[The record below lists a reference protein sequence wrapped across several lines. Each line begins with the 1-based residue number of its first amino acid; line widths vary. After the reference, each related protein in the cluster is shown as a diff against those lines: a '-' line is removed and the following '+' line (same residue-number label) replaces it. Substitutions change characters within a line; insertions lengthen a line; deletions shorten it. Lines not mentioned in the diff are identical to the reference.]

1 MTSDDEG
8 VLPVEVTPN
17 QRVRIL
23 AVAATVIACAA
34 AVILLLAMSSAAGPG
49 LLGDLEIYRGAISY
63 AVGGGDLYDWVYQHP
78 TVHGL
83 GFTYPPFAALVMSW
97 LVVVPLFVAK
107 VIWTAMT
114 FALAAACCWLLV
126 SRAVADGGS
135 RPQPSMASRVL
146 WTALASLL
154 FIFGYPFLHNL
165 AVGQA
170 SLFVIGLALFD
181 HRLPRRWQGVLVGL
195 ASAIKLTPLI
205 FIPYYLITR
214 QWRQAATSAGVF
226 VAASGITY
234 LLFPTAST
242 SYWFDKLW
250 QTGRVG
256 RTDSTVNK
264 SLLGFLS
271 RVLPDGAATT
281 ITWLLLAAAVAV
293 LAYWRASR
301 ALAAGDELGAV
312 LLVGALSV
320 AVSPISWPHH
330 ELWLALMACW
340 WLLQRGWLPA
350 LLTVVLG
357 AILFAYPW
365 YGDYLVLSPALA
377 IGVEIPALAVLLVL
391 GFGSRPRLVGAR
403 R

>member
-34 AVILLLAMSSAAGPG
+34 AAILLLAMSSAAGPG

-63 AVGGGDLYDWVYQHP
+63 AVSGGDLYEWVYQHP

-83 GFTYPPFAALVMSW
+83 GFTYPPFAALAMSW
-97 LVVVPLFVAK
+97 LVVVPLFAAK
-107 VIWTAMT
+107 VIWTALT

-126 SRAVADGGS
+126 SRAAAASGS
-135 RPQPSMASRVL
+135 RPQPGVASRVL
-146 WTALASLL
+146 WTALAGLL
-154 FIFGYPFLHNL
+154 FIFSYPFLHDL

-181 HRLPRRWQGVLVGL
+181 SWLPRRWQGVLVGL
-195 ASAIKLTPLI
+195 ASAVKLTPLV

-214 QWRQAATSAGVF
+214 QWRQAAMSAGVF
-226 VAASGITY
+226 AAATGLTY
-234 LLFPTAST
+234 LLFPAAST
-242 SYWFDKLW
+242 SYWCDKLW

-271 RVLPDGAATT
+271 RMLPDGAATT
-281 ITWLLLAAAVAV
+281 ITWLVVAAAVAV

-301 ALAAGDELGAV
+301 ALAAGDALGAV

-330 ELWLALMACW
+330 ELWLALVACW
-340 WLLQRGWLPA
+340 WLLQRGWLPTV
-350 LLTVVLG
+350 LTVVLAG
-357 AILFAYPW
+357 VLFAYPW
-365 YGDYLVLSPALA
+365 YGDYLVTSPALA
-377 IGVEIPALAVLLVL
+377 VGVELPALVVLLVL
-391 GFGSRPRLVGAR
+391 GFGSRPRPVGAR

>member
-1 MTSDDEG
+1 MTRDDEG
-8 VLPVEVTPN
+8 VLPVDVTPS

-23 AVAATVIACAA
+23 AAAATVIALAA
-34 AVILLLAMSSAAGPG
+34 AVILVLSMSAAAGPG

-63 AVGGGDLYDWVYQHP
+63 AVGGGDLYEWVYQHP

-83 GFTYPPFAALVMSW
+83 GFTYPPFAAVAMSW
-97 LVVVPLFVAK
+97 LVLVPMFTAK
-107 VIWTAMT
+107 VIWTVLT
-114 FALAAACCWLLV
+114 FALAAACCWLLASQASHLPGTRPAPTPE
-126 SRAVADGGS
+126 SRL
-135 RPQPSMASRVL
+135 L
-146 WTALASLL
+146 WTALAALL

-195 ASAIKLTPLI
+195 AAAIKLTPLI

-226 VAASGITY
+226 LAATGLTWVLFPAAS
-234 LLFPTAST
+234 A

-271 RVLPDGAATT
+271 RLLPDGAATT
-281 ITWLLLAAAVAV
+281 IPWLVLAAAVA
-293 LAYWRASR
+293 LFAYWRASK

-312 LLVGALSV
+312 LLVGSLSV

-330 ELWLALMACW
+330 ELWLALVACW
-340 WLLQRGWLPA
+340 WLMQRGWLPS
-350 LLTVVLG
+350 LLTAVL
-357 AILFAYPW
+357 AVILVGYPW
-365 YGDYLVLSPALA
+365 YDDYVTMSPALA
-377 IGVEIPALAVLLVL
+377 IGVELPALAVLLVI
-391 GFGSRPRLVGAR
+391 GFGSRPRLAR
-403 R
+403 VRR

>member
-1 MTSDDEG
+1 M
-8 VLPVEVTPN
+8 EVTPN
-17 QRVRIL
+17 QRTRIL
-23 AVAATVIACAA
+23 AVAATVIAVAA
-34 AVILLLAMSSAAGPG
+34 AIVLVLTMTSAIGPG

-63 AVGGGDLYDWVYQHP
+63 AVAGGDLYSWVYQHP

-83 GFTYPPFAALVMSW
+83 GFTYPPFAAVAMSW
-97 LVVVPLFVAK
+97 LVIVPLFTAK
-107 VIWTAMT
+107 VIWTALT

-126 SRAVADGGS
+126 GRATEMDRT
-135 RPQPSMASRVL
+135 RPAPSLASRVL
-146 WTALASLL
+146 WTALTFLV
-154 FIFGYPFLHNL
+154 FIFSYPFLHNL

-195 ASAIKLTPLI
+195 AGAIKLTPLI
-205 FIPYYLITR
+205 FVPYYLITR

-226 VAASGITY
+226 VAASGLTY
-234 LLFPTAST
+234 LLFPAAST

-264 SLLGFLS
+264 SLLGMLA
-271 RVLPDGAATT
+271 RWLPEGATT
-281 ITWLLLAAAVAV
+281 TVIWLVLAAAVAV

-301 ALAAGDELGAV
+301 CLAAGDELGAV

-330 ELWLALMACW
+330 ELWLVLVACW
-340 WLLQRGWLPA
+340 WLLQRGRLA
-350 LLTVVLG
+350 SVLTVVL
-357 AILFAYPW
+357 AVILFAYPV
-365 YGDYLVLSPALA
+365 YDDYLTMSPALA
-377 IGVEIPALAVLLVL
+377 LGVELPALAVLIVL
-391 GFGSRPRLVGAR
+391 GFGSRPALRDR
-403 R
+403 T